1 MANNY
6 RDAGGAS
13 NSENKMTRMTRK
25 TLFKDRRGTS
35 AIEFA
40 LTMPLF
46 ILFLL
51 GVWQISYG
59 MFAQFALQ
67 HGTQM
72 AARCMAVAAAA
83 NNPTTCTD
91 TPSTQS
97 YAASQSYG
105 FNPSPSVFTV
115 SQPTCGNQISADY
128 TIVPVVANIGI
139 PTLTLH
145 AQACAQR

>member
-1 MANNY
+1 
-6 RDAGGAS
+6 
-13 NSENKMTRMTRK
+13 MTRN
-25 TLFKDRRGTS
+25 TLFKDRQGTS

-40 LTMPLF
+40 ITLPLF
-46 ILFLL
+46 ILFVL
-51 GVWQISYG
+51 GVWQIGYG
-59 MFAQFALQ
+59 MWAQYALQ

-83 NNPTTCTD
+83 TNPTTCSTAA
-91 TPSTQS
+91 STQS

-105 FNPSPSVFTV
+105 LNPSSSVFTV

-128 TIVPVVANIGI
+128 TVSPVVANIGI
-139 PTLTLH
+139 PALTLH

>member
-1 MANNY
+1 MIW
-6 RDAGGAS
+6 
-13 NSENKMTRMTRK
+13 K

-40 LTMPLF
+40 ITLPLF
-46 ILFLL
+46 ILFVL
-51 GVWQISYG
+51 GVWQIGYG
-59 MFAQFALQ
+59 MWAQSALQ

-83 NNPTTCTD
+83 TNPTTCNT
-91 TPSTQS
+91 TASTQS

-128 TIVPVVANIGI
+128 TVSPVVANIGI
-139 PTLTLH
+139 PALPLH

>member
-1 MANNY
+1 
-6 RDAGGAS
+6 
-13 NSENKMTRMTRK
+13 MTRK
-25 TLFKDRRGTS
+25 SLFKDRRDTS

-40 LTMPLF
+40 LTLPLF
-46 ILFLL
+46 ILMVL
-51 GVWQISYG
+51 GVWQIGYG

-91 TPSTQS
+91 TASTQS

-105 FNPSPSVFTV
+105 LNPSPSVFGVT
-115 SQPTCGNQISADY
+115 QPTCGNQISADY
-128 TIVPVVANIGI
+128 TVSPVVANIGI

>member
-1 MANNY
+1 
-6 RDAGGAS
+6 
-13 NSENKMTRMTRK
+13 MTRK

-40 LTMPLF
+40 LTVPLF
-46 ILFLL
+46 ILMVL
-51 GVWQISYG
+51 GIWQIGHG
-59 MFAQFALQ
+59 MWAQFALQ
-67 HGTQM
+67 HGAQM

-83 NNPTTCTD
+83 TNPTACTD
-91 TPSTQS
+91 TASTQS

-105 FNPSPSVFTV
+105 FNPSPSIFVI

-128 TIVPVVANIGI
+128 TVSPVVANFGI
-139 PTLTLH
+139 PAFTLH

>member
-1 MANNY
+1 
-6 RDAGGAS
+6 
-13 NSENKMTRMTRK
+13 MTRK
-25 TLFKDRRGTS
+25 TLLKDRRGTS

-40 LTMPLF
+40 ITLPLF
-46 ILFLL
+46 ILLVL
-51 GVWQISYG
+51 GVWQIGYG
-59 MFAQFALQ
+59 MWAQFALQ

-83 NNPTTCTD
+83 TNPTTC
-91 TPSTQS
+91 STTASIQS
-97 YAASQSYG
+97 YAAGQSYG

-128 TIVPVVANIGI
+128 TVFPVVANIGI
-139 PTLTLH
+139 PALTLH

>member
-115 SQPTCGNQISADY
+115 SQPTCGNQISCRLHSFPGRGEYWYSYFD
-128 TIVPVVANIGI
+128 
-139 PTLTLH
+139 LH

>member
-6 RDAGGAS
+6 RDADGES

-40 LTMPLF
+40 LTLPLF
-46 ILFLL
+46 ILMLL
-51 GVWQISYG
+51 GVWQIGYG

-67 HGTQM
+67 HGAQM
-72 AARCMAVAAAA
+72 AVRCMAVAAAA
-83 NNPTTCTD
+83 TNPTTCST
-91 TPSTQS
+91 TASTQS

-105 FNPSPSVFTV
+105 LNPSPTIFAV
-115 SQPTCGNQISADY
+115 STQICGNQVSADY
-128 TIVPVVANIGI
+128 TLSPVGAIIGI
-139 PTLTLH
+139 PALTLH
-145 AQACAQR
+145 AQACYAT

>member
-6 RDAGGAS
+6 RDADGAS
-13 NSENKMTRMTRK
+13 NSENKMTRK

-35 AIEFA
+35 AVEFA
-40 LTMPLF
+40 LTVPLF
-46 ILFLL
+46 ILMVL
-51 GVWQISYG
+51 GVWQIGYG

-105 FNPSPSVFTV
+105 FNPAPSVFTV

-128 TIVPVVANIGI
+128 TVLPVVANIGI
-139 PTLTLH
+139 PTFTLH